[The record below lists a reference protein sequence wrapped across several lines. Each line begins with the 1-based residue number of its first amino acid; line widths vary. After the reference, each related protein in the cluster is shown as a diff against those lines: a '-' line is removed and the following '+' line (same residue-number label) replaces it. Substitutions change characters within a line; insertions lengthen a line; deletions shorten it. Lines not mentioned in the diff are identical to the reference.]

1 MGACEWPVIW
11 PEACREL
18 DPVRQDRSAAIVE
31 MATDLLWN
39 WTGRRFGVCPVR
51 VDLQHDPL
59 WCACS
64 GRCARP

>member
-39 WTGRRFGVCPVR
+39 WTGRRFGVRTTTGHAEGP
-51 VDLQHDPL
+51 P
-59 WCACS
+59 
-64 GRCARP
+64 